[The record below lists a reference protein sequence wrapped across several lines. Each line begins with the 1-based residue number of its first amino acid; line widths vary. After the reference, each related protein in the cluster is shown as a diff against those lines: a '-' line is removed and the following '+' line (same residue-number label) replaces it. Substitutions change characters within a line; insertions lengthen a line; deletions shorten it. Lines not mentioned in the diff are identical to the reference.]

1 MICERFCCV
10 KAFPVHVLWVVVVE
24 HHIGKDLGVVGD
36 VVAADLRVLEGAV
49 GDDGGGQG
57 AFSEDLVYGGIDI
70 GKPTERKIWFALC
83 Q

>member
-49 GDDGGGQG
+49 GDDGGG
-57 AFSEDLVYGGIDI
+57 
-70 GKPTERKIWFALC
+70 
-83 Q
+83 